1 MDITLPDID
10 SEKYKEIYKN
20 VATKCKMVRKSEKGI
35 IGCKSSQLIYIIIA
49 LLWNNISCLEVIDR
63 FNPNYAAYLKKI
75 TDFSETVIRLYDIC
89 VDYTEP
95 DIKGFSLNLKPIIP
109 FIELDNTMF
118 LDTRDYMTKIYTMG
132 LVFTNNNNKD
142 THPDGVINHYFLI
155 VNVGRKF
162 YCISSYGSDV
172 VSVPQKIVELNIRE
186 FQKIID
192 AFNGIGS
199 VSERNRFITSFFNKY
214 FLPDGIKKYSTDEES
229 GKKLVLTPEE
239 GARLEITDYLFN
251 DSGFQKEYKFY
262 YFPEFVNNVNQII
275 LDNEE
280 ENTSSCTISGGKKI
294 RTKKNKKSKPNRSKK
309 HKKSRSKKTFRI
321 NKTSRRYRKNRK

>member
-192 AFNGIGS
+192 AFNGVGS
-199 VSERNRFITSFFNKY
+199 VSERNRIITSFFNKY
-214 FLPDGIKKYSTDEES
+214 FLPDGMKTYSTDEES

-262 YFPEFVNNVNQII
+262 YFPEFVNNINQII